1 MRPFESLYTYHKKN
15 FWILQVTG
23 WFIFSSYSFLVTT
36 TTVFTRTSGVLP
48 AIGIFIWLATGFLL
62 TLLMRIVYKSE
73 FFRQQILV
81 FRLVIV
87 IFLPIT
93 LSLLWI
99 LEFNSISPLFVMK
112 SRYSIFDSFKNFIL
126 DFVFVHG
133 PFYLW
138 TFFYFGIKSWY
149 SFIDQKITAE
159 KAVSMLNYANLQ
171 MLRYQ
176 LNPHFL
182 FNSLNSIKALIH
194 ENQELAERTVT
205 SLSEFLRAT
214 LQYNERLMIQV
225 SEEISIIEKYL
236 SIEKIRYEERLDFSL
251 ISDEDVKA
259 VEIPCL
265 ITQPLV
271 ENSIKHGL
279 YKTPQGIKIIV
290 RFYKKGAKII
300 VEVSNSGHLEP
311 DWKKGVGLKNLEER
325 LHNCYPGK
333 VSFTIDEK
341 DNTVFARIIIDTE
354 IWRNS
359 QLLL

>member
-1 MRPFESLYTYHKKN
+1 MKPFESLYTYNKRN
-15 FWILQVTG
+15 FWILQVAG
-23 WFIFSSYSFLVTT
+23 WFIFSFYSFLVTT

-48 AIGIFIWLATGFLL
+48 IIGILLWLVTGFML
-62 TLLMRIVYKSE
+62 TLMMRIVYKSE
-73 FFRQQILV
+73 FFREQV
-81 FRLVIV
+81 SAFRIGIIV
-87 IFLPIT
+87 VLPIT
-93 LSLLWI
+93 LSLVWI
-99 LEFNSISPLFVMK
+99 LEFNLISPVFSMK

-149 SFIDQKITAE
+149 SFVDQKIRAE
-159 KAVSMLNYANLQ
+159 KASSMLNYANLQ

-225 SEEISIIEKYL
+225 SEELAIIEKYL
-236 SIEKIRYEERLDFSL
+236 SIEKIRYEERLDYS
-251 ISDEDVKA
+251 IKSDEDVKDF
-259 VEIPCL
+259 EIPCL

-279 YKTPQGIKIIV
+279 YKSPEGIRILV
-290 RFYKKGAKII
+290 RFYKKKSKTII
-300 VEVSNSGHLEP
+300 EVSNSGHLQPE
-311 DWKKGVGLKNLEER
+311 WKKGVGLKNLEER
-325 LHNCYPGK
+325 LDNCYPGK
-333 VSFTIDEK
+333 FSFTIGEE
-341 DNTVFARIIIDTE
+341 DNIVIARIIIE
-354 IWRNS
+354 S
-359 QLLL
+359 EL

>member
-1 MRPFESLYTYHKKN
+1 MRPFESLYTYHKRN

-23 WFIFSSYSFLVTT
+23 WFIFSFYSFLVTT

-48 AIGIFIWLATGFLL
+48 VIGILLWLVTGFIL
-62 TLLMRIVYKSE
+62 TLLMRIVYDSE
-73 FFRQQILV
+73 FFKKQILL
-81 FRLVIV
+81 FRLAIVIV
-87 IFLPIT
+87 FPLA

-99 LEFNSISPLFVMK
+99 LEFNMISPVFIMK
-112 SRYSIFDSFKNFIL
+112 SRYSIFDSFRNFIL

-133 PFYLW
+133 PLYLW

-149 SFIDQKITAE
+149 SFIDQKIRAE
-159 KAVSMLNYANLQ
+159 KAVSMLNFANLQ

-225 SEEISIIEKYL
+225 SEEISILEKYL
-236 SIEKIRYEERLDFSL
+236 SIEKIRYEERLEFSL
-251 ISDEDVKA
+251 ISDEDVKT

-279 YKTPQGIKIIV
+279 YKTPQGITMIV
-290 RFYKKGAKII
+290 RFYRKETKII
-300 VEVSNSGHLEP
+300 IEITNSGHLEP
-311 DWKKGVGLKNLEER
+311 DWRKGIGLKNLEDR

-333 VSFTIDEK
+333 VNFTIEEK
-341 DNTVFARIIIDTE
+341 ENTVIARIIVDSE
-354 IWRNS
+354 I
-359 QLLL
+359 

>member
-1 MRPFESLYTYHKKN
+1 MRPFDSLYTYTKRS
-15 FWILQVTG
+15 FWIFQITG
-23 WFIFSSYSFLVTT
+23 WFIFSFYSFLVTT
-36 TTVFTRTSGVLP
+36 TTVFTRSSGMLP
-48 AIGIFIWLATGFLL
+48 LTGISLWLMTGFLL
-62 TLLMRIVYKSE
+62 TLFMRIVYKSE
-73 FFRQQILV
+73 YYRKLDSIFRIGIAV
-81 FRLVIV
+81 V
-87 IFLPIT
+87 LPLT
-93 LSLLWI
+93 VSLIWI
-99 LEFNSISPLFVMK
+99 LEFNLISPVFVMK

-149 SFIDQKITAE
+149 SFVDQKIRAE
-159 KAVSMLNYANLQ
+159 KANSMLNYANLQ

-236 SIEKIRYEERLDFSL
+236 SIEKIRYEERLNFSL
-251 ISDEDVKA
+251 ILDKEVKA

-279 YKTPQGIKIIV
+279 YKSPQGITIIV
-290 RFYKKGAKII
+290 RFYKKGSKINI
-300 VEVSNSGHLEP
+300 EVSNSGHLEP
-311 DWKKGVGLKNLEER
+311 DWMAGIGLKNLQER

-333 VSFTIDEK
+333 TKFTIEEE
-341 DNTVFARIIIDTE
+341 DNTVVARIVIDSE
-354 IWRNS
+354 I
-359 QLLL
+359 